1 MEQQQEQQHMEQ
13 RSQPHPL
20 SFRLEDNLAS
30 LRAAASKRSDVVIR
44 WFHDPATDR
53 KEYALVY
60 IEGLVDLTAI
70 NESLL
75 RPLMSVLSVPDGD
88 TAERF
93 SAIQNCACA
102 AGPTVIVE
110 DMETLWQQILQGDTV
125 ILAQGFQQG
134 VAAGTSGGERRSIAE
149 PTTQNVIRGPKEAF
163 TESLR
168 TNTSLI
174 SRRLKSTK
182 LRIENKTIGEQ
193 TQTNVSVLYL
203 EGIADASVVRE
214 VHGRLDKIR
223 TDGILE
229 GGYIEEL
236 IEDAALSPFPT
247 IFNTER
253 PDAVTAGLLEGQ
265 IAIVVDG
272 SPFVLLAPVTF
283 FTFFDSSEDYYQRFY
298 IASFLRLLRFGAF
311 FVSLLLPSLY
321 ISVTTYHPEMLPTT
335 LLVSLVAQREGVPLP
350 ALIEAFLMEIT
361 FEVLREAGV
370 RMPKAIGSA
379 ISIVGALVLGQAAVE
394 AGLISAAMVI
404 IVSFTAISN
413 FVIPSPN
420 LSVTVGL
427 FRFALM
433 LLGGTLGLYG
443 VMVGLML
450 ICIHLASLRSF
461 GVPYLM
467 PVAPMVW
474 SNLKDVFVRFP
485 LWNMRTRPDGIAG
498 KNRIRQK
505 KILKPQPPEPNPGK
519 E

>member
-1 MEQQQEQQHMEQ
+1 MGQKHREKMPQ
-13 RSQPHPL
+13 PL
-20 SFRLEDNLAS
+20 SLHLEDNLAS
-30 LRAAASKRSDVVIR
+30 LRAAADKRSDMVIR
-44 WFHDPATDR
+44 SFHVPTVNQM
-53 KEYALVY
+53 EYALVY
-60 IEGLVDLTAI
+60 IEGLVDLTSI

-75 RPLMSVLSVPDGD
+75 RPLMSVLSVHDGD
-88 TAERF
+88 SAERF
-93 SAIQNCACA
+93 AAIQNCASA

-110 DMETLWQQILQGDTV
+110 DMESLWQQIMQGDTV
-125 ILAQGFQQG
+125 ILAQGYRQA
-134 VAAGTSGGERRSIAE
+134 VASGTSGGEWRSIAE

-168 TNTSLI
+168 TNTSMI
-174 SRRLKSTK
+174 SRRLKSPN
-182 LRIENKTIGEQ
+182 LRIQNKIIGEQ
-193 TQTNVSVLYL
+193 TQTSVSVLYL
-203 EGIADASVVRE
+203 EGIADDSVVHEIQR
-214 VHGRLDKIR
+214 RLDRIQI
-223 TDGILE
+223 DGILE

-236 IEDAALSPFPT
+236 IGDAALSPFPT
-247 IFNTER
+247 MFNTER

-283 FTFFDSSEDYYQRFY
+283 FAFFESSEDYYQRFY

-311 FVSLLLPSLY
+311 FISLLLPSLY
-321 ISVTTYHPEMLPTT
+321 IAVTTYHQEMLPTT

-427 FRFALM
+427 IRFTMM

-450 ICIHLASLRSF
+450 LCIHLASLRSF

-467 PVAPMVW
+467 PVAPLIW
-474 SNLKDVFVRFP
+474 SNLKDVFIRFP
-485 LWNMRTRPDGIAG
+485 LWSMRTRPDGIAG

-505 KILKPQPPEPNPGK
+505 KTLKPQPPQPNPGK

>member
-1 MEQQQEQQHMEQ
+1 MVQKHRQKHT
-13 RSQPHPL
+13 SPHPL
-20 SFRLEDNLAS
+20 SSQLEDNLAS
-30 LRAAASKRSDVVIR
+30 LRDAAHKRSDMVIR
-44 WFHDPATDR
+44 SFHVPPANQMD
-53 KEYALVY
+53 YALVY
-60 IEGLVDLTAI
+60 IEGLVDLTSI

-75 RPLMSVLSVPDGD
+75 RPLMTVLSAQDGD
-88 TAERF
+88 SAQRF
-93 SAIQNCACA
+93 AAIQNCASA
-102 AGPTVIVE
+102 AGPAVIVE
-110 DMETLWQQILQGDTV
+110 DMESLWQQLMQGGTV
-125 ILAQGFQQG
+125 ILADGYPQA
-134 VAAGTSGGERRSIAE
+134 VASGTSGGERRSIAE

-174 SRRLKSTK
+174 SRRLKSPN
-182 LRIENKTIGEQ
+182 LRIQNNIIGEQ
-193 TQTNVSVLYL
+193 TQTNVSILYL

-214 VHGRLDKIR
+214 IQERLERIQ

-229 GGYIEEL
+229 GGYIEEM
-236 IEDAALSPFPT
+236 IEDATLSPFPT

-283 FTFFDSSEDYYQRFY
+283 FTFFESSEDYYQRFY

-321 ISVTTYHPEMLPTT
+321 IAVTTYHPEMLPTT

-350 ALIEAFLMEIT
+350 ALIEAFLMEMT

-427 FRFALM
+427 IRFSLM

-450 ICIHLASLRSF
+450 LCIHLASIRSF

-467 PVAPMVW
+467 PVAPLIW
-474 SNLKDVFVRFP
+474 SNLKDVFIRFP

-505 KILKPQPPEPNPGK
+505 KFLKPQPPRPSPKK